1 MPVTLPAAGR
11 RGDGAPSRCFSSH
24 MDDAVAWVTRHDD
37 VRAPGIELTMA
48 WRDSHWHYRS
58 LDIPSDD
65 LVALSR
71 RVAGTFPVRC
81 VSRFLAMSGF
91 DRCIVLSSQAF
102 TAFIPLL
109 ILVST
114 WAAGHED
121 FLAHT
126 IIARFGLTG
135 DSASAVRQLF
145 STPESTSNGV
155 SVLSAL
161 LLVFSA
167 VSFTR
172 RLQSMYRAAWE
183 QEQEGVRS
191 GLFAALGL
199 ATLVLEALVLYVI
212 KGAVSDLPHDWLWR
226 LPLSATAG
234 QVLWTS
240 TPYLLLNR

>member
-1 MPVTLPAAGR
+1 
-11 RGDGAPSRCFSSH
+11 
-24 MDDAVAWVTRHDD
+24 
-37 VRAPGIELTMA
+37 MA
-48 WRDSHWHYRS
+48 WRESHWHYRS

-71 RVAGTFPVRC
+71 RVAESFLVRC
-81 VSRFLAMSGF
+81 LSRFLAISGF

-114 WAAGHED
+114 LAAGHQD

-135 DSASAVRQLF
+135 DSASAVLQLF
-145 STPESTSNGV
+145 STPDSTSDGV

-161 LLVFSA
+161 LLVLSA

-183 QEQEGVRS
+183 QDHHGVRS

-199 ATLVLEALVLYVI
+199 ATLMLEALVLYAI
-212 KGAVSDLPHDWLWR
+212 KSAVRGLPHDWLWT

-234 QVLWTS
+234 LVLWTS
-240 TPYLLLNR
+240 TPYLLLNREVHWRRLLVTGATAALGTAVYGVVVTAYMPAQVERYTAE